1 MVWYNK
7 VMATFSDYPAQEIFE
22 AEKPL
27 DGAAFIDAIKYRIV
41 SELPADDDENYKIG
55 DVVYVMGGTA

>member
-1 MVWYNK
+1 MMWYNK
-7 VMATFSDYPAQEIFE
+7 VMAIFSDYPEQKTFE

-27 DGAAFIDAIKYRIV
+27 DGAEFINAIKYRIV
-41 SELPADDDENYKIG
+41 SEVPSNDEGELG